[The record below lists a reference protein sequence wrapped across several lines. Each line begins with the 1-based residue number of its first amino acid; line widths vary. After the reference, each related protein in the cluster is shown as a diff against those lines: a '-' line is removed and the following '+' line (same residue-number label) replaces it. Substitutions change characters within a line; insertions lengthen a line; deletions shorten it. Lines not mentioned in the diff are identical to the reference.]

1 MRSIQETLPWE
12 DAALKIRCF
21 TLRGRLG
28 VPSYCHWHN
37 EVEIV
42 YSRTGS
48 GIQQVHETS
57 YVLAPGA
64 LAVIGQNQLHAYT
77 PCDTEAD
84 LLVLQFDAAAFLNG
98 SQAGGRMGEAWLA
111 GRLFFDAP
119 VPSGPEMGRLLER
132 IHAELKGRPDG
143 YQTAVTA
150 DVLRLL
156 VDLYR
161 TDRGR
166 LSTVSLANPSDRQR
180 DMLAKAFELINEQYD
195 REGLT
200 LAQAAGAVH
209 LSVSHFCRLFKQ
221 ATGMTFHRY
230 LNHYRIVQA
239 RQMLDTGRTLSEA
252 AFACGFGSLS
262 AFHRSYKKYGT
273 SSDI

>member
-77 PCDTEAD
+77 HK
-84 LLVLQFDAAAFLNG
+84 
-98 SQAGGRMGEAWLA
+98 S
-111 GRLFFDAP
+111 
-119 VPSGPEMGRLLER
+119 
-132 IHAELKGRPDG
+132 
-143 YQTAVTA
+143 
-150 DVLRLL
+150 
-156 VDLYR
+156 
-161 TDRGR
+161 
-166 LSTVSLANPSDRQR
+166 
-180 DMLAKAFELINEQYD
+180 
-195 REGLT
+195 
-200 LAQAAGAVH
+200 
-209 LSVSHFCRLFKQ
+209 
-221 ATGMTFHRY
+221 
-230 LNHYRIVQA
+230 
-239 RQMLDTGRTLSEA
+239 
-252 AFACGFGSLS
+252 
-262 AFHRSYKKYGT
+262 
-273 SSDI
+273 

>member
-57 YVLAPGA
+57 YVLPPGE

-84 LLVLQFDAAAFLNG
+84 LLVLQLDAAAFLNG

-119 VPSGPEMGRLLER
+119 VPAGPEMGRLLER

-221 ATGMTFHRY
+221 ATGMTF
-230 LNHYRIVQA
+230 
-239 RQMLDTGRTLSEA
+239 TG
-252 AFACGFGSLS
+252 
-262 AFHRSYKKYGT
+262 
-273 SSDI
+273 I

>member
-1 MRSIQETLPWE
+1 M
-12 DAALKIRCF
+12 
-21 TLRGRLG
+21 
-28 VPSYCHWHN
+28 
-37 EVEIV
+37 EIV

-119 VPSGPEMGRLLER
+119 VPAGPEMGRLLER

-150 DVLRLL
+150 DV
-156 VDLYR
+156 
-161 TDRGR
+161 RGCW
-166 LSTVSLANPSDRQR
+166 SICTAP
-180 DMLAKAFELINEQYD
+180 I
-195 REGLT
+195 G
-200 LAQAAGAVH
+200 AGCPR
-209 LSVSHFCRLFKQ
+209 FPWP
-221 ATGMTFHRY
+221 
-230 LNHYRIVQA
+230 IPPI
-239 RQMLDTGRTLSEA
+239 
-252 AFACGFGSLS
+252 GSGICWPR
-262 AFHRSYKKYGT
+262 H
-273 SSDI
+273 SS

>member
-1 MRSIQETLPWE
+1 M
-12 DAALKIRCF
+12 
-21 TLRGRLG
+21 
-28 VPSYCHWHN
+28 
-37 EVEIV
+37 
-42 YSRTGS
+42 
-48 GIQQVHETS
+48 
-57 YVLAPGA
+57 
-64 LAVIGQNQLHAYT
+64 
-77 PCDTEAD
+77 
-84 LLVLQFDAAAFLNG
+84 
-98 SQAGGRMGEAWLA
+98 
-111 GRLFFDAP
+111 
-119 VPSGPEMGRLLER
+119 
-132 IHAELKGRPDG
+132 
-143 YQTAVTA
+143 TA

-239 RQMLDTGRTLSEA
+239 CQMLDTGRTLSEA

>member
-57 YVLAPGA
+57 YVLPPGE

-84 LLVLQFDAAAFLNG
+84 PCWCC
-98 SQAGGRMGEAWLA
+98 S
-111 GRLFFDAP
+111 
-119 VPSGPEMGRLLER
+119 
-132 IHAELKGRPDG
+132 
-143 YQTAVTA
+143 
-150 DVLRLL
+150 
-156 VDLYR
+156 
-161 TDRGR
+161 
-166 LSTVSLANPSDRQR
+166 STPPP
-180 DMLAKAFELINEQYD
+180 F
-195 REGLT
+195 
-200 LAQAAGAVH
+200 
-209 LSVSHFCRLFKQ
+209 
-221 ATGMTFHRY
+221 
-230 LNHYRIVQA
+230 
-239 RQMLDTGRTLSEA
+239 
-252 AFACGFGSLS
+252 
-262 AFHRSYKKYGT
+262 
-273 SSDI
+273 

>member
-57 YVLAPGA
+57 YVLPPGE

-84 LLVLQFDAAAFLNG
+84 LLVLQLDAAAFLN
-98 SQAGGRMGEAWLA
+98 
-111 GRLFFDAP
+111 
-119 VPSGPEMGRLLER
+119 ER
-132 IHAELKGRPDG
+132 
-143 YQTAVTA
+143 
-150 DVLRLL
+150 
-156 VDLYR
+156 
-161 TDRGR
+161 
-166 LSTVSLANPSDRQR
+166 
-180 DMLAKAFELINEQYD
+180 
-195 REGLT
+195 
-200 LAQAAGAVH
+200 AA
-209 LSVSHFCRLFKQ
+209 
-221 ATGMTFHRY
+221 
-230 LNHYRIVQA
+230 
-239 RQMLDTGRTLSEA
+239 A
-252 AFACGFGSLS
+252 AIS
-262 AFHRSYKKYGT
+262 
-273 SSDI
+273 SSDF